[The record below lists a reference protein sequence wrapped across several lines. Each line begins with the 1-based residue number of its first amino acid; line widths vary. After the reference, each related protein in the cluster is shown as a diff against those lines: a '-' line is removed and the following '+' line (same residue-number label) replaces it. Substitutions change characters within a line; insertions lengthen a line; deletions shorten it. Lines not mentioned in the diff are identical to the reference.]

1 MTGLFDRL
9 RADAGRLPDTMDQRY
24 GGWAQLLTLFRLIHD
39 CGSHG
44 GFRIPARRGYLFDPE
59 RYPFLEGRA
68 KPQAAIEMPR
78 VSDGVIFR
86 VLSNLLILDGER
98 LSYRTLDVEQIGS
111 VYETIM
117 GFELEVAQG
126 RSIAIR
132 PAKSHGAP
140 ATINLEELL
149 TCKPGDRA
157 KWLAERTDQ
166 KMTGQA
172 AEALKKA
179 ATIDEL
185 LAALE
190 KKIADNVTPNAVPK
204 GAMIFQPSDERRR
217 SGSHYTPPS
226 LTQPIVQKTLAPIL
240 RRLGSNLTN
249 PTG

>member
-1 MTGLFDRL
+1 ML
-9 RADAGRLPDTMDQRY
+9 
-24 GGWAQLLTLFRLIHD
+24 
-39 CGSHG
+39 
-44 GFRIPARRGYLFDPE
+44 
-59 RYPFLEGRA
+59 
-68 KPQAAIEMPR
+68 
-78 VSDGVIFR
+78 FR

-117 GFELEVAQG
+117 GFELEVARG
-126 RSIAIR
+126 RSIAIK

-149 TCKPGDRA
+149 AAKPGDRA
-157 KWLAERTDQ
+157 KWLAEHTDQ
-166 KMTGQA
+166 KLTGQA

-179 ATIDEL
+179 ATIEEL

-217 SGSHYTPPS
+217 SGSHYTPRI
-226 LTQPIVQKTLAPIL
+226 LTEPIVRKTLDPILQEAWRSADAAADPRPESLRPGDGL
-240 RRLGSNLTN
+240 RRLPRGSL
-249 PTG
+249 PAARRRAGQGLARPQPGAADSAG